1 MWSNLIRTVFL
12 VLSVYGECLF
22 RVYLTLWQTDAR
34 NNYPVFCCCELG
46 IKNRTHNFLTWTG
59 ENIRNF
65 SWQDTSARQHK
76 LIFFLLLFPLYSSLF
91 RFTPERKKQL
101 LQSTIYRLKEKPT
114 FFVSLFATPSFRPQM
129 KDSKIKNNHFNYSK
143 GHQWQRDNWAKPPIP
158 SFWEH
163 TCGQALLSTV
173 RISQKVNTESG
184 KCEQALYRKSNENTY
199 LFIKLVTTWKINNK
213 NPLESDPFSSLMLFA
228 WTKEVL

>member
-1 MWSNLIRTVFL
+1 MTSVLFMWSNLIRTVFL

-76 LIFFLLLFPLYSSLF
+76 LIFFLLLFPLYSSLS
-91 RFTPERKKQL
+91 RFTQEKK
-101 LQSTIYRLKEKPT
+101 P
-114 FFVSLFATPSFRPQM
+114 
-129 KDSKIKNNHFNYSK
+129 
-143 GHQWQRDNWAKPPIP
+143 
-158 SFWEH
+158 
-163 TCGQALLSTV
+163 
-173 RISQKVNTESG
+173 
-184 KCEQALYRKSNENTY
+184 
-199 LFIKLVTTWKINNK
+199 VTTKHDLQTQRKAHIFCFIICYTI
-213 NPLESDPFSSLMLFA
+213 L
-228 WTKEVL
+228 